1 MSLEWQCTWKH
12 YLQFH
17 SYYEMYW
24 CQIKKD
30 LWKTIKEIKNF
41 LSNVNEVLRTNIY
54 SLHSNLLNITHQI

>member
-1 MSLEWQCTWKH
+1 
-12 YLQFH
+12 
-17 SYYEMYW
+17 MYW
-24 CQIKKD
+24 FQIKKD